1 MSVSRNGPI
10 YASNDWGNTWVKRSD
25 AGLPW
30 ENIAVSPDGQRVVAA
45 AEGHLYVSDT
55 GGATWVQSSDVGY
68 HWREAVCSDDGRKT
82 IARASNNYIYFQPI
96 LG

>member
-1 MSVSRNGPI
+1 M
-10 YASNDWGNTWVKRSD
+10 
-25 AGLPW
+25 
-30 ENIAVSPDGQRVVAA
+30 SPDGQRVVAA